1 MRLSWRRKRV
11 NSGSSTWLLA
21 ANLHRILKVSKA
33 FCFRVQMLS
42 PTLPHPPPA
51 DKMAESVPHINA
63 EVSARLA
70 LLSRLI
76 LSNFRNFS
84 ALDLALPPG
93 VVVLYGA
100 NAQGKTSLLEA
111 VYLLAIARSF
121 RAENERE
128 VVNFAAARAGQQA
141 LVGGH
146 LERDDQRVQ
155 VYVGYTCGAPSPAA
169 STQTGGDR
177 RGLNYSVRK
186 EIRVNRVRRTAADL
200 VGTVGA
206 VLFNAD
212 DIQLVQGPPAG
223 RRRYLDILISQGDPL
238 YLKALQRY
246 TQVLRQRNRLLR
258 LLREG
263 RAENSE
269 LEFWDD
275 RLVREGAWLS
285 WRRAQAIDL
294 LAGLCADHH
303 RNLSSPGELLALE
316 HLPSVPVGEDIETTA
331 SHFREALAGQRAREL
346 ATGSTAVGPHRDDFK
361 LLVDGVDMG
370 TFASRGQARTI
381 ALTLRLAE
389 ASYLSQV
396 RQDEPVVLLDDV
408 LSEMDEVRRLRVLEK
423 VGGYGQSL
431 ITTTDLDLVRPY
443 FASNAT
449 YLRVADGA
457 VAPLAAES

>member
-1 MRLSWRRKRV
+1 MACLICGYLV
-11 NSGSSTWLLA
+11 
-21 ANLHRILKVSKA
+21 
-33 FCFRVQMLS
+33 FRNDCL
-42 PTLPHPPPA
+42 TALPATAKITPRT
-51 DKMAESVPHINA
+51 PHICP
-63 EVSARLA
+63 EVRPRLA

-76 LSNFRNFS
+76 LSNFRNFG
-84 ALDLALPPG
+84 ALDLALPAG

-100 NAQGKTSLLEA
+100 NAQGKTTLLEA

-128 VVNFAAARAGQQA
+128 VVNFSAATAGQQA

-146 LERDDQRVQ
+146 LERDGQHIQ
-155 VYVGYTCGAPSPAA
+155 VYVGYTCGPQAPATA
-169 STQTGGDR
+169 QTGSGR
-177 RGLNYSVRK
+177 AGLNYSVRK

-223 RRRYLDILISQGDPL
+223 RRRYLDILISQGNPL

-246 TQVLRQRNRLLR
+246 TQVVRQRNRLLR

-275 RLVREGAWLS
+275 RLVKEGAWLGYH
-285 WRRAQAIDL
+285 RAQAINL
-294 LAGLCADHH
+294 LAELCADHH

-316 HLPSVPVGEDIETTA
+316 RLPSVPPGDDEAATA
-331 SHFREALAGQRAREL
+331 TLFQEALAAQRAREL
-346 ATGSTAVGPHRDDFK
+346 ATGNTAVGPHRDDFK

-370 TFASRGQARTI
+370 AFASRGQARTL

-389 ASYLSQV
+389 ASYLSHV
-396 RQDEPVVLLDDV
+396 RQDEPIVLLDDV
-408 LSEMDEVRRLRVLEK
+408 LSEMDDHRRQRVLEK
-423 VGGYGQSL
+423 VTGYGQTL
-431 ITTTDLDLVRPY
+431 ITTTDPEPLRSY
-443 FASNAT
+443 FGGDAT
-449 YLRVADGA
+449 YLRVGEGT
-457 VAPLAAES
+457 VTPHQP

>member
-1 MRLSWRRKRV
+1 M
-11 NSGSSTWLLA
+11 
-21 ANLHRILKVSKA
+21 
-33 FCFRVQMLS
+33 
-42 PTLPHPPPA
+42 
-51 DKMAESVPHINA
+51 
-63 EVSARLA
+63 
-70 LLSRLI
+70 
-76 LSNFRNFS
+76 
-84 ALDLALPPG
+84 
-93 VVVLYGA
+93 VVLVGA

-128 VVNFAAARAGQQA
+128 VVSFAAARDGQQA

-146 LERDDQRVQ
+146 LEKGDQRIQ
-155 VYVGYTCGAPSPAA
+155 VYVGYTCSGPASAAQAA
-169 STQTGGDR
+169 SDRGGLNYSVR
-177 RGLNYSVRK
+177 NYSVRK

-212 DIQLVQGPPAG
+212 DIQLVQGPPSG

-246 TQVLRQRNRLLR
+246 TQVVRQRNRLLR

-263 RAENSE
+263 RAENAE

-275 RLVREGAWLS
+275 RLVREGAWLC
-285 WRRAQAIDL
+285 WQRARALDL
-294 LAGLCADHH
+294 LSGLCADHH
-303 RNLSSPGELLALE
+303 RNLSSPGELLTLE
-316 HLPSVPVGEDIETTA
+316 HLPSVPVGRDLEATA
-331 SHFREALAGQRAREL
+331 VNFRQALAGQRAREL
-346 ATGSTAVGPHRDDFK
+346 ATASTAVGPHRDDFK

-370 TFASRGQARTI
+370 TFASRGQSRTI

-408 LSEMDEVRRLRVLEK
+408 LSEMDEDRRRRVLEK
-423 VGGYGQSL
+423 VAGYGQSI
-431 ITTTDLDLVRPY
+431 ITTTDLDLVRPC
-443 FASNAT
+443 FGSSAT
-449 YLRVADGA
+449 YLRVAGGA
-457 VAPLAAES
+457 VTPLQ

>member
-1 MRLSWRRKRV
+1 M
-11 NSGSSTWLLA
+11 
-21 ANLHRILKVSKA
+21 
-33 FCFRVQMLS
+33 
-42 PTLPHPPPA
+42 
-51 DKMAESVPHINA
+51 
-63 EVSARLA
+63 A

-76 LSNFRNFS
+76 LSNFRNFA
-84 ALDLALPPG
+84 ALDVVLPPG
-93 VVVLYGA
+93 VVVLCGA
-100 NAQGKTSLLEA
+100 NAQGKTTLLEA

-128 VVNFAAARAGQQA
+128 VVNFAAAQDGQQA
-141 LVGGH
+141 LVGAH
-146 LERDDQRVQ
+146 LERDDQRLQ
-155 VYVGYTCGAPSPAA
+155 VFVGYSCSAPSTVPQAD
-169 STQTGGDR
+169 GGR

-246 TQVLRQRNRLLR
+246 TQVVRQRNRLLR

-263 RAENSE
+263 RAEGTE

-275 RLVREGAWLS
+275 RLVSEGAWLS
-285 WRRAQAIDL
+285 WQRTQALNL

-303 RNLSSPGELLALE
+303 RNLSSPGELLTLE
-316 HLPSVPVGEDIETTA
+316 HLPSVPVGQDLEATA
-331 SHFREALAGQRAREL
+331 GHFRQALAGQKAREL
-346 ATGSTAVGPHRDDFK
+346 ATASTAVGPHRDDFK

-408 LSEMDEVRRLRVLEK
+408 LSEMDEDRRRRVLEK
-423 VGGYGQSL
+423 VAGYGQSL
-431 ITTTDLDLVRPY
+431 ITTTDLDLVRPC
-443 FASNAT
+443 FGSNAT
-449 YLRVADGA
+449 YLRVAGGA
-457 VAPLAAES
+457 VTPLAPES

>member
-1 MRLSWRRKRV
+1 M
-11 NSGSSTWLLA
+11 
-21 ANLHRILKVSKA
+21 
-33 FCFRVQMLS
+33 
-42 PTLPHPPPA
+42 
-51 DKMAESVPHINA
+51 
-63 EVSARLA
+63 A

-76 LSNFRNFS
+76 LSNFRNFA
-84 ALDLALPPG
+84 ALDFALPGG
-93 VVVLYGA
+93 VVVLCGA

-128 VVNFAAARAGQQA
+128 VVNFSAARGGQQA

-146 LERDDQRVQ
+146 LEKGDQRLQ
-155 VYVGYTCGAPSPAA
+155 VYVGYSCSVPSALGTTA
-169 STQTGGDR
+169 SSRG
-177 RGLNYSVRK
+177 GLNYSVRK

-246 TQVLRQRNRLLR
+246 TQVVRQRNRLLR
-258 LLREG
+258 LIREG

-275 RLVREGAWLS
+275 RLVHEGSWLS
-285 WRRAQAIDL
+285 WQRARAISL

-303 RNLSSPGELLALE
+303 RNLSGPGELLTLE
-316 HLPSVPVGEDIETTA
+316 HLPSVPAGPDVEATGA
-331 SHFREALAGQRAREL
+331 HFRQALAGLRAREL
-346 ATGSTAVGPHRDDFK
+346 ATASTAAGPHRDDFQ

-370 TFASRGQARTI
+370 TFASRGQARTL

-408 LSEMDEVRRLRVLEK
+408 LSEMDEDRRHRVLEK
-423 VGGYGQSL
+423 VAGYGQSL
-431 ITTTDLDLVRPY
+431 ITTTDLDLARPY
-443 FASNAT
+443 FGSNAT
-449 YLRVADGA
+449 YLRVAEGA
-457 VAPLAAES
+457 VTPIAV

>member
-1 MRLSWRRKRV
+1 M
-11 NSGSSTWLLA
+11 
-21 ANLHRILKVSKA
+21 
-33 FCFRVQMLS
+33 
-42 PTLPHPPPA
+42 
-51 DKMAESVPHINA
+51 
-63 EVSARLA
+63 A

-76 LSNFRNFS
+76 LSNFRNFP
-84 ALDLALPPG
+84 ALDVALPPG
-93 VVVLYGA
+93 VVVLCGA

-128 VVNFAAARAGQQA
+128 VVNFAAARDGQQA

-146 LERDDQRVQ
+146 LERDDQRIQ
-155 VYVGYTCGAPSPAA
+155 VFVGYTCAAPAAGGRAAGSPA
-169 STQTGGDR
+169 
-177 RGLNYSVRK
+177 GLNYSVRK

-246 TQVLRQRNRLLR
+246 TQVVRQRNRLLR

-263 RAENSE
+263 RAEGTE

-275 RLVREGAWLS
+275 RLVSEGAWLS
-285 WRRAQAIDL
+285 WQRTQALNL
-294 LAGLCADHH
+294 LALLCADHH
-303 RNLSSPGELLALE
+303 RNLSSPGELLTLE
-316 HLPSVPVGEDIETTA
+316 HLPSVPVGQDLEATA
-331 SHFREALAGQRAREL
+331 GHFRQALARQQAREL

-408 LSEMDEVRRLRVLEK
+408 LSEMDEDRRRRVLEK
-423 VGGYGQSL
+423 VAGYGQSL
-431 ITTTDLDLVRPY
+431 ITTTDLDLVRPC
-443 FASNAT
+443 FGSNAT
-449 YLRVADGA
+449 YLRVAGGT
-457 VAPLAAES
+457 VTPLV

>member
-1 MRLSWRRKRV
+1 M
-11 NSGSSTWLLA
+11 
-21 ANLHRILKVSKA
+21 
-33 FCFRVQMLS
+33 
-42 PTLPHPPPA
+42 
-51 DKMAESVPHINA
+51 
-63 EVSARLA
+63 A

-76 LSNFRNFS
+76 LANFRNFP

-93 VVVLYGA
+93 VVVLVGA

-128 VVNFAAARAGQQA
+128 VVSFAAARDGQQA

-146 LERDDQRVQ
+146 LEKGDQRIQ
-155 VYVGYTCGAPSPAA
+155 VYVGYTCSGPASAAQAA
-169 STQTGGDR
+169 SDRGG
-177 RGLNYSVRK
+177 LNYSVSNYSVRK

-212 DIQLVQGPPAG
+212 DIQLVQGPPSG

-246 TQVLRQRNRLLR
+246 TQVVRQRNRLLR

-275 RLVREGAWLS
+275 RLVGEGAWLS
-285 WRRAQAIDL
+285 WQRALALDL
-294 LAGLCADHH
+294 LSGLCADHH
-303 RNLSSPGELLALE
+303 RNLSSPGELLTLE
-316 HLPSVPVGEDIETTA
+316 HLPSVPVGRDLEAT
-331 SHFREALAGQRAREL
+331 SVNFRQALAGQQAREL
-346 ATGSTAVGPHRDDFK
+346 ATASTAVGPHRDDFK

-408 LSEMDEVRRLRVLEK
+408 LSEMDEDRRRRVLEK
-423 VGGYGQSL
+423 VAGYGQSI
-431 ITTTDLDLVRPY
+431 ITTTDLDLVRPC
-443 FASNAT
+443 FGSNAT
-449 YLRVADGA
+449 YLRVAGG
-457 VAPLAAES
+457 VVTPLQ

>member
-1 MRLSWRRKRV
+1 M
-11 NSGSSTWLLA
+11 
-21 ANLHRILKVSKA
+21 
-33 FCFRVQMLS
+33 
-42 PTLPHPPPA
+42 
-51 DKMAESVPHINA
+51 
-63 EVSARLA
+63 A

-76 LSNFRNFS
+76 LANFRNFV
-84 ALDLALPPG
+84 ALDLALPSG
-93 VVVLYGA
+93 VVALYGG

-128 VVNFAAARAGQQA
+128 VVNFAAAREGQQA

-146 LERDDQRVQ
+146 LERGDQRLQ
-155 VYVGYTCGAPSPAA
+155 VYVGYSCSAAAA
-169 STQTGGDR
+169 STGAAGGR
-177 RGLNYSVRK
+177 AGLNYSVRK

-246 TQVLRQRNRLLR
+246 TQVVRQRNRLLR

-263 RAENSE
+263 RAESSE

-285 WRRAQAIDL
+285 WQRARALSL
-294 LAGLCADHH
+294 LAELCADHH
-303 RNLSSPGELLALE
+303 RNLSSPGELLTLE
-316 HLPSVPVGEDIETTA
+316 HLPSVPVGEDVEATA
-331 SHFREALAGQRAREL
+331 GHFRQALAGQRAREL
-346 ATGSTAVGPHRDDFK
+346 ATGSTAVGPHRDDFQ

-370 TFASRGQARTI
+370 TFASRGQARTL

-389 ASYLSQV
+389 ASYLAQV

-408 LSEMDEVRRLRVLEK
+408 LSEMDEDRRRRVLEK
-423 VGGYGQSL
+423 VAGYGQSL
-431 ITTTDLDLVRPY
+431 ITTTDPGLVRAY
-443 FASNAT
+443 FGDSAT
-449 YLRVADGA
+449 YLRVADGG
-457 VAPLAAES
+457 VAPME

>member
-1 MRLSWRRKRV
+1 M
-11 NSGSSTWLLA
+11 
-21 ANLHRILKVSKA
+21 
-33 FCFRVQMLS
+33 
-42 PTLPHPPPA
+42 
-51 DKMAESVPHINA
+51 
-63 EVSARLA
+63 A

-76 LSNFRNFS
+76 LSNFRNF
-84 ALDLALPPG
+84 AAVDVALPPG
-93 VVVLYGA
+93 VVVLCGA

-128 VVNFAAARAGQQA
+128 VVNFAAARDGQQA

-146 LERDDQRVQ
+146 LERGDQRIQ
-155 VYVGYTCGAPSPAA
+155 VYVGYTCAAPTAGGRTAGSPA
-169 STQTGGDR
+169 
-177 RGLNYSVRK
+177 GLNYSIRK

-223 RRRYLDILISQGDPL
+223 RRRYLDILISQADPL
-238 YLKALQRY
+238 YLRALQRY
-246 TQVLRQRNRLLR
+246 SQVVRQRNRLLR
-258 LLREG
+258 LLRDG
-263 RAENSE
+263 RAESSE

-285 WRRAQAIDL
+285 WQRTQALNL
-294 LAGLCADHH
+294 LAQLCADHH
-303 RNLSSPGELLALE
+303 RNLSSPGELLTLD
-316 HLPSVPVGEDIETTA
+316 HLPSVPVGQDPEATA
-331 SHFREALAGQRAREL
+331 GHFRQALAGQQAREL
-346 ATGSTAVGPHRDDFK
+346 ATASTAVGPHRDDFK

-370 TFASRGQARTI
+370 AFASRGQARTI

-408 LSEMDEVRRLRVLEK
+408 LSEMDEDRRRRVLEK
-423 VGGYGQSL
+423 VAGYGQSL

-443 FASNAT
+443 FGSSAT
-449 YLRVADGA
+449 YLLVSEGA
-457 VAPLAAES
+457 VTPLAPQS